1 MVQLLGMMSS
11 QMISKIY
18 TLLLFF
24 LAVCV
29 AGVSQIWLVF
39 EDRVL
44 LGPLE
49 DLLKS
54 N

>member
-1 MVQLLGMMSS
+1 MVKLLGLVSS
-11 QMISKIY
+11 QKKSKNN
-18 TLLLFF
+18 TLVLFS

-29 AGVSQIWLVF
+29 VDVSQPWLVF

-54 N
+54 K